1 MYVYKVQLYEKRY
14 LEYLSIYSPGAGI
27 VRGTFAHFIRCEIR
41 YSVWALD
48 NCPELIRCAPVLNGN
63 MQKYAFEMVL
73 KVTHVGRENEV
84 SIVRFL

>member
-41 YSVWALD
+41 YSV
-48 NCPELIRCAPVLNGN
+48 
-63 MQKYAFEMVL
+63 
-73 KVTHVGRENEV
+73 
-84 SIVRFL
+84 